1 MKNYYSTIFFFF
13 IIHNFVNAQTTFQ
26 KTFSGVAYARGKCVQ
41 QTSDGGYIIVGNT
54 YGSFIGGGYAVK
66 TNSNGDT
73 TWTKIFQY
81 GGGNLVGETASGF
94 SFIVNPF
101 MVYTNSNGDTIS
113 TKPMFGPLNALFG
126 FESFSF
132 YPGDT
137 NFLAIGTTQSLSN
150 NKDFFFVSNGTTYPS
165 YGTTNLE
172 YGSSVQWAYG
182 GGVIMVGTTRDFFWN
197 SSDIYLIRVY
207 SPF

>member
-101 MVYTNSNGDTIS
+101 MVYTNPI
-113 TKPMFGPLNALFG
+113 FVQLNALIG

-132 YPGDT
+132 YPGYI
-137 NFLAIGTTQSLSN
+137 NFLAIWTTQSLPN
-150 NKDFFFVSNGTTYPS
+150 NKDFFFVSN
-165 YGTTNLE
+165 
-172 YGSSVQWAYG
+172 
-182 GGVIMVGTTRDFFWN
+182 
-197 SSDIYLIRVY
+197 
-207 SPF
+207 